1 MKITELYEDGVIV
14 PGVNTTPDVKPG
26 ETERQAKKFF
36 GGNGKPKPLG
46 VKGATPNQA
55 FNLGLAENM
64 SVTGTERRRLE
75 KKKGI
80 KIGTPEWF
88 KHWFDLPYLREDIT
102 RDELMARLK
111 DQQRVRYIKAMLDAM
126 HKLVQSKGTKH
137 SLGSYAFEIGKV
149 FGFDSR
155 ELEKMYRDMYMSE
168 VNEAFDN
175 PYPYTWDS
183 TQDRYAEFGNDSFLA
198 KAEMDMGELLVMFTL
213 GKPGVSWTI
222 DFAVDGAMDKTGDGD
237 QFRIFAT
244 VVAVIKDW
252 MANKVDLSKVTQI
265 DFSSDKD
272 GAAEDSRSKLYKRF
286 GQQLASKL
294 GWNLEVTDRGQFAS
308 FKIKNPNA
316 PVEEAVNEATEMK
329 ISDLTISDAGMAIAQ
344 SVGGGSRT
352 DAPLAVTKLP
362 SGHVYLVNGY
372 HRLVDAMQAGKDT
385 VSVEYVP
392 YEKVEILWKQ
402 EREQDIKY
410 GKQFNE
416 DVTQPQL
423 NALEKAVDKVFG
435 QVGID
440 VEFTR
445 HFLDRANDARN
456 GEPISIKELAML
468 FKKEYQRWGK
478 PIAQMGPNAQA
489 VLKDLESDINVPFVL
504 QWDRENNELD
514 MIAKTVMRKKDF
526 RTSNKEFP
534 VEALTNNVMQRAQ
547 QQLSEK
553 SKIDP
558 KLIEKI
564 IAKALELGI
573 DPNILLAIAYKES
586 RIRTGLTGDKN
597 KKDFAH
603 GIFQVRKPAMQ
614 DVNRY
619 YKTNYSVDDMKND
632 VDANID
638 AGARYYKMMYDA
650 YGAKDLESALAGY
663 NGGPKAARTGK
674 NKQANNYARSVNN
687 ISKDIQSVITVPQ
700 PKKVTPSKNEPY
712 RDDSTDPESWD
723 EPEYPMVDPKAV
735 DRAVKQAIAYEPPK
749 TATKQPEI
757 ITTVLPPAPTE
768 PSLAPATSPRPK
780 LRPTKTTYQD
790 LAKSNNISNP
800 DLIKVGQKI
809 DMPDGTTHT
818 VRSGDTLSD
827 IAKKH
832 NRRSLE
838 SKVEEVFDVALENFA
853 DGKKKGKSRPGR
865 VKRAGAS
872 CNGSVTEL
880 RKKAKNSSGERA
892 KMYHWCANMKSGRKK
907 SK

>member
-111 DQQRVRYIKAMLDAM
+111 DQQRGRYIKAMLDAM
-126 HKLVQSKGTKH
+126 HKLVQSKGAKH

-175 PYPYTWDS
+175 PYPFKLTGPDESQSFVATAQTPNGPLIMEFSS
-183 TQDRYAEFGNDSFLA
+183 TDFDDFG
-198 KAEMDMGELLVMFTL
+198 
-213 GKPGVSWTI
+213 I
-222 DFAVDGAMDKTGDGD
+222 DFAVGKSMGKTDSGDE
-237 QFRIFAT
+237 FRVFAT
-244 VVAVIKDW
+244 VVAMMKKWISTVGIEHVEGFDFG
-252 MANKVDLSKVTQI
+252 ANKDEHA
-265 DFSSDKD
+265 SD
-272 GAAEDSRSKLYKRF
+272 GRAKLYTRF
-286 GQQLASKL
+286 AKQLASKL
-294 GWNLEVTDRGQFAS
+294 GWKLE
-308 FKIKNPNA
+308 
-316 PVEEAVNEATEMK
+316 
-329 ISDLTISDAGMAIAQ
+329 Q
-344 SVGGGSRT
+344 STTGNGDTAFFR
-352 DAPLAVTKLP
+352 
-362 SGHVYLVNGY
+362 LVNP
-372 HRLVDAMQAGKDT
+372 K
-385 VSVEYVP
+385 P
-392 YEKVEILWKQ
+392 IP
-402 EREQDIKY
+402 REQEYWDALD
-410 GKQFNE
+410 E
-416 DVTQPQL
+416 DVTQSQL
-423 NALEKAVDKVFG
+423 NALEKVVDKVFG

-534 VEALTNNVMQRAQ
+534 VEALTNNVMQRA
-547 QQLSEK
+547 
-553 SKIDP
+553 
-558 KLIEKI
+558 
-564 IAKALELGI
+564 
-573 DPNILLAIAYKES
+573 
-586 RIRTGLTGDKN
+586 
-597 KKDFAH
+597 H
-603 GIFQVRKPAMQ
+603 
-614 DVNRY
+614 
-619 YKTNYSVDDMKND
+619 
-632 VDANID
+632 
-638 AGARYYKMMYDA
+638 
-650 YGAKDLESALAGY
+650 
-663 NGGPKAARTGK
+663 
-674 NKQANNYARSVNN
+674 
-687 ISKDIQSVITVPQ
+687 
-700 PKKVTPSKNEPY
+700 
-712 RDDSTDPESWD
+712 
-723 EPEYPMVDPKAV
+723 
-735 DRAVKQAIAYEPPK
+735 
-749 TATKQPEI
+749 
-757 ITTVLPPAPTE
+757 
-768 PSLAPATSPRPK
+768 
-780 LRPTKTTYQD
+780 
-790 LAKSNNISNP
+790 
-800 DLIKVGQKI
+800 
-809 DMPDGTTHT
+809 
-818 VRSGDTLSD
+818 DTLSG

-838 SKVEEVFDVALENFA
+838 SKVEEVFDVALSRTNENFA

-865 VKRAGAS
+865 VKRSGAS
-872 CNGSVTEL
+872 CDGSVTEL
-880 RKKAKNSSGERA
+880 RKKAKNSSGEKA